1 MTGMKTIY
9 SMENFH
15 GTIKEVKKIMFK
27 QVYLYDGTP
36 YLAFKNEEG
45 EYQYPNDEWTEV
57 SPPEGI
63 YSPFY
68 FNGNEWIG
76 TSKEEW
82 ELNNITDPTPN
93 DLKLMVSNLQKQ
105 LVMSNLNM
113 SKMSQVNMTQT
124 NDIKQLKEQLAN
136 VVLELTK
143 LKNGSVE

>member
-1 MTGMKTIY
+1 MKI
-9 SMENFH
+9 
-15 GTIKEVKKIMFK
+15 
-27 QVYLYDGTP
+27 VYLYDGTP
-36 YLAFKNEEG
+36 YMVYKDEEG
-45 EYQYPNDEWTEV
+45 EFQYPDDEWTEV
-57 SPPEGI
+57 PPPEGI

-124 NDIKQLKEQLAN
+124 NDIKELKEQLAN

>member
-1 MTGMKTIY
+1 MK
-9 SMENFH
+9 
-15 GTIKEVKKIMFK
+15 V
-27 QVYLYDGTP
+27 VYLYDGTP
-36 YLAFKNEEG
+36 YMVYKDEEG
-45 EYQYPNDEWTEV
+45 EYQYPDDEWTEV

-68 FNGNEWIG
+68 FNGNEWVG

-124 NDIKQLKEQLAN
+124 NDIKELKEQLSN

>member
-1 MTGMKTIY
+1 MK
-9 SMENFH
+9 
-15 GTIKEVKKIMFK
+15 V
-27 QVYLYDGTP
+27 VYLYDGTP
-36 YLAFKNEEG
+36 YMVYKDEEG

-124 NDIKQLKEQLAN
+124 NDIKELKEQLAN

>member
-1 MTGMKTIY
+1 MKL
-9 SMENFH
+9 
-15 GTIKEVKKIMFK
+15 
-27 QVYLYDGTP
+27 VYLYDGTP
-36 YLAFKNEEG
+36 YMVYKDEEG
-45 EYQYPNDEWTEV
+45 EYQYPDDEWTEV

-68 FNGNEWIG
+68 FNGNEWVG

-124 NDIKQLKEQLAN
+124 NDIKELKEQLAN

>member
-1 MTGMKTIY
+1 MKI
-9 SMENFH
+9 
-15 GTIKEVKKIMFK
+15 
-27 QVYLYDGTP
+27 VYLYDGTP
-36 YLAFKNEEG
+36 YMVYKNEEG
-45 EYQYPNDEWTEV
+45 EYQYPDDEWTEV
-57 SPPEGI
+57 PPPEGI

-82 ELNNITDPTPN
+82 ELNNITNPTPN

>member
-1 MTGMKTIY
+1 MK
-9 SMENFH
+9 
-15 GTIKEVKKIMFK
+15 V
-27 QVYLYDGTP
+27 VYLYDGTP
-36 YLAFKNEEG
+36 YMAYKDEEG

-68 FNGNEWIG
+68 FDGNEWIG

-124 NDIKQLKEQLAN
+124 NDIKELKEQLAN

>member
-1 MTGMKTIY
+1 
-9 SMENFH
+9 
-15 GTIKEVKKIMFK
+15 MFK

-36 YLAFKNEEG
+36 YLAFKNEDG

-124 NDIKQLKEQLAN
+124 NDIKELKEQLAN

>member
-1 MTGMKTIY
+1 MKI
-9 SMENFH
+9 
-15 GTIKEVKKIMFK
+15 
-27 QVYLYDGTP
+27 VYLYDGTP
-36 YLAFKNEEG
+36 YLVYKNEEG
-45 EYQYPNDEWTEV
+45 EYQFPDDEWTEV

-124 NDIKQLKEQLAN
+124 NDIKELKEQLAN

>member
-1 MTGMKTIY
+1 MK
-9 SMENFH
+9 
-15 GTIKEVKKIMFK
+15 V
-27 QVYLYDGTP
+27 VYLYDGTP
-36 YLAFKNEEG
+36 YMVYKDEEG
-45 EYQYPNDEWTEV
+45 EYQYPNDEWTEI

-124 NDIKQLKEQLAN
+124 NDIKELKEQLAN

>member
-1 MTGMKTIY
+1 MK
-9 SMENFH
+9 
-15 GTIKEVKKIMFK
+15 V
-27 QVYLYDGTP
+27 VYLYDGTP
-36 YLAFKNEEG
+36 YMVYKDEEG
-45 EYQYPNDEWTEV
+45 EYQYPDDEWTEV

-68 FNGNEWIG
+68 FDGNEWIG

>member
-1 MTGMKTIY
+1 MKI
-9 SMENFH
+9 
-15 GTIKEVKKIMFK
+15 
-27 QVYLYDGTP
+27 VYLYDGTP
-36 YLAFKNEEG
+36 YMVYKDEEG
-45 EYQYPNDEWTEV
+45 EYQYPDDEWTEF

-68 FNGNEWIG
+68 FNGNEWVG

-124 NDIKQLKEQLAN
+124 NDIKELKEQLAN

>member
-1 MTGMKTIY
+1 MKI
-9 SMENFH
+9 
-15 GTIKEVKKIMFK
+15 
-27 QVYLYDGTP
+27 VYLYDGTP
-36 YLAFKNEEG
+36 YMVYKDEEG

-68 FNGNEWIG
+68 FNGNEWVG

-82 ELNNITDPTPN
+82 ELNNITNPTPN
-93 DLKLMVSNLQKQ
+93 ELKLMVSNLQKQ

-124 NDIKQLKEQLAN
+124 NDIKELKEQLAN

>member
-1 MTGMKTIY
+1 MK
-9 SMENFH
+9 
-15 GTIKEVKKIMFK
+15 V
-27 QVYLYDGTP
+27 VYLYDGTP
-36 YLAFKNEEG
+36 CMVYKDEEG

-68 FNGNEWIG
+68 FNGNEWVG

>member
-1 MTGMKTIY
+1 MKI
-9 SMENFH
+9 
-15 GTIKEVKKIMFK
+15 
-27 QVYLYDGTP
+27 VYLYDGTP
-36 YLAFKNEEG
+36 YMVYKDEEG
-45 EYQYPNDEWTEV
+45 EFQYPDDEWTEV

-68 FNGNEWIG
+68 FNGNEWVG

-124 NDIKQLKEQLAN
+124 NDIKELKEQLAN

>member
-1 MTGMKTIY
+1 MKI
-9 SMENFH
+9 
-15 GTIKEVKKIMFK
+15 
-27 QVYLYDGTP
+27 VYLLDGTP
-36 YLAFKNEEG
+36 FIAEVNEEG
-45 EYQYPNDEWTEV
+45 EYVYPNDEWTEV
-57 SPPEGI
+57 PPPEGI
-63 YSPFY
+63 YQPFY
-68 FNGNEWIG
+68 YDGNEWVG

-82 ELNNITDPTPN
+82 ELNNINDPTPD

-124 NDIKQLKEQLAN
+124 NDIKELKEQLAN

>member
-1 MTGMKTIY
+1 MK
-9 SMENFH
+9 
-15 GTIKEVKKIMFK
+15 V
-27 QVYLYDGTP
+27 VYLYDGTP
-36 YLAFKNEEG
+36 YLVYKDEDG

-57 SPPEGI
+57 PPPEGI

-124 NDIKQLKEQLAN
+124 NDIKELKEQLAN

>member
-1 MTGMKTIY
+1 MKI
-9 SMENFH
+9 
-15 GTIKEVKKIMFK
+15 
-27 QVYLYDGTP
+27 VYLYDGTP
-36 YLAFKNEEG
+36 YMVYKDEEG
-45 EYQYPNDEWTEV
+45 EYQYPDDEWTEV

-68 FNGNEWIG
+68 FNGDEWIG

-124 NDIKQLKEQLAN
+124 NDIKELKEQLAN

>member
-1 MTGMKTIY
+1 MKI
-9 SMENFH
+9 
-15 GTIKEVKKIMFK
+15 
-27 QVYLYDGTP
+27 VYLYDGTP
-36 YLAFKNEEG
+36 FIVELNDEG
-45 EYQYPNDEWTEV
+45 EYIYPKDEYTEV
-57 SPPEGI
+57 APPEGI
-63 YSPFY
+63 YQPFY
-68 FNGNEWIG
+68 YDGNEWIG

-82 ELNNITDPTPN
+82 ELNNITEPTPD

-124 NDIKQLKEQLAN
+124 NDIKELKEQLAN

>member
-1 MTGMKTIY
+1 MKI
-9 SMENFH
+9 
-15 GTIKEVKKIMFK
+15 
-27 QVYLYDGTP
+27 VYLYDGTP
-36 YLAFKNEEG
+36 YMVYKNEEG
-45 EYQYPNDEWTEV
+45 EYQYPDDEWTEV

-68 FNGNEWIG
+68 FDGNEWIG